1 METTGRRMETTVR
14 RMGIETGI
22 GKAPGKGCI
31 EDRTW
36 MLSMEMSLQVRRL
49 GFTSERR
56 RALKGITGCAAP
68 AIV

>member
-1 METTGRRMETTVR
+1 MKTTGRRM
-14 RMGIETGI
+14 GIGTGI

-36 MLSMEMSLQVRRL
+36 MLSMEMSLQVR
-49 GFTSERR
+49 GSGCTSEGR